1 MSYDGS
7 LLSGR
12 ADRCLWNIL
21 GERMLGDLGQQWAS
35 ERVEIAAIS
44 LEWQMSWEVV
54 GRGKMIVY

>member
-21 GERMLGDLGQQWAS
+21 GERMLGLGQQWAS
-35 ERVEIAAIS
+35 EIVEIAAIS
-44 LEWQMSWEVV
+44 LEWQMSWEG

>member
-1 MSYDGS
+1 M
-7 LLSGR
+7 
-12 ADRCLWNIL
+12 WNIL